1 MRKYLLALPALALLV
16 AAPAGAKSFVINP
29 QAGVVGQDMTG
40 DVADLDDTAKLGYAI
55 GGNLRFGGRGYM
67 APGIYWE
74 HTSLEAT
81 TVDDA
86 TLDEVTDNLEVTS
99 IRVPVLFGYNLSS
112 GDAMSMG
119 SLGFRVYGGPSATMI
134 MDVDDNAFGIEK
146 SDYKRSIF
154 GAQVG
159 AGLDLSAVT
168 IDASYE
174 FGISNVFKDDAED
187 HKQNVAR
194 GMVGLKF

>member
-1 MRKYLLALPALALLV
+1 MRKFLLTLPALGLLV
-16 AAPAGAKSFVINP
+16 AVPVGAKTFVINP
-29 QAGVVGQDMTG
+29 QAGVVGQDLTG
-40 DVADLDDTAKLGYAI
+40 DVPDLDDSAKLGYAF
-55 GGNLRFGGRGYM
+55 GGNLRFGGRGYVS
-67 APGIYWE
+67 PGLFWE

-81 TVDDA
+81 GVDDA
-86 TLDEVTDNLEVTS
+86 GIDEVTDNLEVTS
-99 IRVPVLFGYNLSS
+99 IRVPLHFGYNLSS

-134 MDVDDNAFGIEK
+134 MDVDDNAFGITK
-146 SDYKRSIF
+146 DDYKSSIL

-159 AGLDLSAVT
+159 AGVDLASFT

-174 FGISNVFKDDAED
+174 WGISNVFKDDADD

>member
-1 MRKYLLALPALALLV
+1 MRKFLLTLPALALLV
-16 AAPAGAKSFVINP
+16 ASPAAAKSFVINP
-29 QAGVVGQDMTG
+29 QAGVVGQDLTG
-40 DVADLDDTAKLGYAI
+40 DVPDLDDSAKLGYGL
-55 GGNLRFGGRGYM
+55 GGNLRFGGRGYLS
-67 APGIYWE
+67 PGIYWE

-81 TVDDA
+81 TTDDA
-86 TLDEVTDNLEVTS
+86 TLEEVTDNLEVSS
-99 IRVPVLFGYNLSS
+99 IRVPLHFGYNLSS

-134 MDVDDNAFGIEK
+134 MDVDDNAFLIEK
-146 SDYKRSIF
+146 DDYKDTIW

-159 AGLDLSAVT
+159 AGLDLSSVT

-174 FGISNVFKDDAED
+174 WGLTNVFKSDTDDK
-187 HKQNVAR
+187 KQNVAR

>member
-1 MRKYLLALPALALLV
+1 MRKFLLVLPALALLV

-29 QAGVVGQDMTG
+29 QAGVVGQDLTG
-40 DVADLDDTAKLGYAI
+40 DVADLDDTAKLGYAV
-55 GGNLRFGGRGYM
+55 GGNLRFGGRGYL

-86 TLDEVTDNLEVTS
+86 TLEEVTDNLEVTS
-99 IRVPVLFGYNLSS
+99 IRVPVHFGYNLSS
-112 GDAMSMG
+112 GDAMSMA
-119 SLGFRVYGGPSATMI
+119 SVGFRVYGGPTATMV
-134 MDVDDNAFGIEK
+134 MDVDDNAFGITK
-146 SDYKRSIF
+146 DDYKSSIL

-159 AGLDLSAVT
+159 AGVDLSTVT

-174 FGISNVFKDDAED
+174 WGISNVFKDDAED
-187 HKQNVAR
+187 HKHNVAR